1 MEETNRNTHQSN
13 DELVMNIAIITG
25 HFPPSKGGGIA
36 EWALGIARELPKLG
50 HATSVYV
57 THRKDRDLAIHKEEQ
72 FDCRPMYG
80 RNWHEFHRFYAGYYM
95 WKILKENPETI
106 FIVTTWGMA
115 KAFNYLKKRYPKS
128 KMIVVAHGLEITRL
142 KSLRELKTM
151 TKVVSSSDLVLS
163 VSKFTR
169 DEIINRLDRI
179 DTNHVK
185 FLPNGVDTNR
195 FFPSKVDDAFLQK
208 YSIPVGS
215 DIILTLARI
224 IKRKAH
230 DDVIKA
236 MPDILTE
243 FPKAHY
249 VIAGPHRKKDSYLH
263 YLKQLTK
270 ELSVENHV
278 TFIDFIP
285 EEDLKKIYSAS
296 KVYVMASRTLH
307 ETGDSEGF
315 GITFLEANACG
326 CPVIGS
332 YEGGIPDAVENEING
347 LLVPSDSPN
356 DISKSIKKLF
366 SNEDYRKNI
375 AKMGMARV
383 SEKFTWEKLTIQMLD
398 MINS

>member
-13 DELVMNIAIITG
+13 DQLVMNIAIITG

-50 HATSVYV
+50 HTTSVYV
-57 THRKDRDLAIHKEEQ
+57 THRKDRDLDIHKEEQ
-72 FDCRPMYG
+72 FECRPMYG

-195 FFPSKVDDAFLQK
+195 FFPSGVDDAFLHK

-249 VIAGPHRKKDSYLH
+249 VIAGPHRKKDPYLH
-263 YLKQLTK
+263 YLKQLAK

-285 EEDLKKIYSAS
+285 EEDLKKIYSVS

>member
-50 HATSVYV
+50 HTTSVYV

-72 FDCRPMYG
+72 FECRPMYG

-115 KAFNYLKKRYPKS
+115 KAFNFLKKRYPKS

-179 DTNHVK
+179 AVSYTH
-185 FLPNGVDTNR
+185 
-195 FFPSKVDDAFLQK
+195 
-208 YSIPVGS
+208 
-215 DIILTLARI
+215 LTL
-224 IKRKAH
+224 
-230 DDVIKA
+230 
-236 MPDILTE
+236 PT
-243 FPKAHY
+243 
-249 VIAGPHRKKDSYLH
+249 
-263 YLKQLTK
+263 
-270 ELSVENHV
+270 
-278 TFIDFIP
+278 
-285 EEDLKKIYSAS
+285 IYS
-296 KVYVMASRTLH
+296 V
-307 ETGDSEGF
+307 
-315 GITFLEANACG
+315 
-326 CPVIGS
+326 
-332 YEGGIPDAVENEING
+332 
-347 LLVPSDSPN
+347 
-356 DISKSIKKLF
+356 
-366 SNEDYRKNI
+366 
-375 AKMGMARV
+375 
-383 SEKFTWEKLTIQMLD
+383 
-398 MINS
+398 

>member
-1 MEETNRNTHQSN
+1 
-13 DELVMNIAIITG
+13 MNIAIITG

-50 HATSVYV
+50 HTTSVYV

-72 FDCRPMYG
+72 FECRPMYG

-115 KAFNYLKKRYPKS
+115 KAFNFLKKRYPKS

>member
-1 MEETNRNTHQSN
+1 
-13 DELVMNIAIITG
+13 MNIAIITG

-50 HATSVYV
+50 HTTSVYV
-57 THRKDRDLAIHKEEQ
+57 THRKDRDLSIHKDEK
-72 FDCRPMYG
+72 FDCHPMYG

-95 WKILKENPETI
+95 WKILKENPDTV

-115 KAFNYLKKRYPKS
+115 KSFNFLKKRYPKS

-142 KSLRELKTM
+142 KPSRELSTM

-169 DEIINRLDRI
+169 DEIINRLDSI
-179 DTNHVK
+179 NTNHVK

-195 FFPSKVDDAFLQK
+195 FFPIEADESFLEK
-208 YSIPVGS
+208 YNIPIGS
-215 DIILTLARI
+215 DLILTLARI

-230 DDVIKA
+230 DDVIRA
-236 MPDILTE
+236 MPDILSA
-243 FPKAHY
+243 FPQAHY
-249 VIAGPHRKKDSYLH
+249 AIAGPHRKKDSYL
-263 YLKQLTK
+263 YFLKQLVK
-270 ELSVENHV
+270 DLSLENHV

-285 EEDLKKIYSAS
+285 DEDLKKIYSVS

-356 DISKSIKKLF
+356 DISKAIKKLF

-375 AKMGMARV
+375 VKKGMERV
-383 SEKFTWEKLTIQMLD
+383 SNKFTWEKLTIQMLD
-398 MINS
+398 MLNS

>member
-1 MEETNRNTHQSN
+1 
-13 DELVMNIAIITG
+13 MNIAIITG

-50 HATSVYV
+50 HTTSVYV
-57 THRKDRDLAIHKEEQ
+57 THRKDRDLSIHKDEK
-72 FDCRPMYG
+72 FDCHPMYG

-95 WKILKENPETI
+95 WKILKENPDTV

-115 KAFNYLKKRYPKS
+115 KSFNFLKKRYPKS

-142 KSLRELKTM
+142 KPSRELNTM

-169 DEIINRLDRI
+169 DEIINRLDSI
-179 DTNHVK
+179 NTNHVK

-195 FFPSKVDDAFLQK
+195 FFPIEADESFLEK
-208 YSIPVGS
+208 YNIPIGS
-215 DIILTLARI
+215 DLILTLARI

-230 DDVIKA
+230 DDVIRA
-236 MPDILTE
+236 MPDILSA
-243 FPKAHY
+243 FPQAHY
-249 VIAGPHRKKDSYLH
+249 AIAGPHRKKDPYL
-263 YLKQLTK
+263 YFLKQLVK
-270 ELSVENHV
+270 DLSLENHV

-285 EEDLKKIYSAS
+285 DEDLKKIYSVS

-356 DISKSIKKLF
+356 DISKAIKKLF

-375 AKMGMARV
+375 VKKGMERV
-383 SEKFTWEKLTIQMLD
+383 SNKFTWEKLTIQMLD
-398 MINS
+398 MLNS

>member
-50 HATSVYV
+50 HTTSVYV

-72 FDCRPMYG
+72 FECRPMYG

-115 KAFNYLKKRYPKS
+115 KAFNFLKKRYPKS

-236 MPDILTE
+236 IPDILTE

>member
-50 HATSVYV
+50 HTTSVYV

-72 FDCRPMYG
+72 FECRPMYG

-115 KAFNYLKKRYPKS
+115 KAFNFLKKRYPKS

-195 FFPSKVDDAFLQK
+195 FFPSGVDDAFLHK

-249 VIAGPHRKKDSYLH
+249 VIAGPHRKKDPYLH

-285 EEDLKKIYSAS
+285 EEDLKKIYSVS

>member
-1 MEETNRNTHQSN
+1 
-13 DELVMNIAIITG
+13 MNIAIITG

-50 HATSVYV
+50 HTTSVYV
-57 THRKDRDLAIHKEEQ
+57 THRKDRDLDIHKEEQ
-72 FDCRPMYG
+72 FECRPMYG

-195 FFPSKVDDAFLQK
+195 FFPSGVDDAFLHK

-249 VIAGPHRKKDSYLH
+249 VIAGPHRKKDPYLH

-285 EEDLKKIYSAS
+285 EEDLKKIYSVS

>member
-1 MEETNRNTHQSN
+1 
-13 DELVMNIAIITG
+13 MNIAIITG

-50 HATSVYV
+50 HTTSVYV

-72 FDCRPMYG
+72 FECRPMYG

-115 KAFNYLKKRYPKS
+115 KAFNFLKKRYPKS

-249 VIAGPHRKKDSYLH
+249 VIAGPHRKKDPYLH

>member
-1 MEETNRNTHQSN
+1 
-13 DELVMNIAIITG
+13 MNIAIITG

-50 HATSVYV
+50 HTTSVYV

-72 FDCRPMYG
+72 FECRPMYG

-115 KAFNYLKKRYPKS
+115 KAFNFLKKRYPKS

-208 YSIPVGS
+208 YNIPVGS

>member
-13 DELVMNIAIITG
+13 DQLVMNIAIITG

-50 HATSVYV
+50 HTTSVYV
-57 THRKDRDLAIHKEEQ
+57 THRKDRDLDIHKEEQ
-72 FDCRPMYG
+72 FECRPMYG

-208 YSIPVGS
+208 YNIPVGS

-236 MPDILTE
+236 IPDILTE

-249 VIAGPHRKKDSYLH
+249 VIAGPHRKKDPYLH

-270 ELSVENHV
+270 ELSLENHV

-285 EEDLKKIYSAS
+285 EEDLKKIYSVS

>member
-1 MEETNRNTHQSN
+1 
-13 DELVMNIAIITG
+13 MNIAIITG

-50 HATSVYV
+50 HTTSVYV
-57 THRKDRDLAIHKEEQ
+57 THRKNRDLSIHKDEK
-72 FDCRPMYG
+72 FDCHPMYG

-95 WKILKENPETI
+95 WKILKENPDTV

-115 KAFNYLKKRYPKS
+115 KSFNFLKKRYPKS

-142 KSLRELKTM
+142 KPSRELNTM

-169 DEIINRLDRI
+169 DEIINRLDSI
-179 DTNHVK
+179 NTNHVK

-195 FFPSKVDDAFLQK
+195 FFPIEADESFLEK
-208 YSIPVGS
+208 YNIPIGS
-215 DIILTLARI
+215 DLILTLARI

-230 DDVIKA
+230 DDVIRA
-236 MPDILTE
+236 MPDILSA
-243 FPKAHY
+243 FPQAHY
-249 VIAGPHRKKDSYLH
+249 AIAGPHRKKDPYL
-263 YLKQLTK
+263 YFLKQLVK
-270 ELSVENHV
+270 DLSLENHV

-285 EEDLKKIYSAS
+285 DEDLKKIYSVS

-356 DISKSIKKLF
+356 DISKAIKKLF

-375 AKMGMARV
+375 VKKGMERV
-383 SEKFTWEKLTIQMLD
+383 SNKFTWEKLTIQMLD
-398 MINS
+398 MLNS

>member
-1 MEETNRNTHQSN
+1 
-13 DELVMNIAIITG
+13 MNIAIITG

-50 HATSVYV
+50 HTTSVYV

-72 FDCRPMYG
+72 FECRPMYG

-169 DEIINRLDRI
+169 DEIINRLDRL

-208 YSIPVGS
+208 YNIPVGS

-236 MPDILTE
+236 IPDILTE

>member
-50 HATSVYV
+50 HTTSVYV

-72 FDCRPMYG
+72 FECRPMYG

-208 YSIPVGS
+208 YNIPVGS

-236 MPDILTE
+236 IPDILTE